1 MKNLIKFIVLILL
14 FPVISYCTK
23 PVTPDVGNEDNETEN
38 EAPSFQEAVPDTI
51 RFTEATFLYNG
62 DYVGDGISDGWIIKL
77 YTETSTM
84 QILINTRYNKD
95 QKADISMTEGRYTEM
110 LNSGIYAAGTFVS
123 GRTIRADLPG
133 GEVIE
138 VPEPTFFASLTEDKS
153 DLYYDFIDEGVLMIT
168 GNTDGTYT
176 IEGVLV
182 GNKYTKRYISWSGEA
197 VAQTN
202 VPEVTPNSTLDED
215 LTGLTFTRG
224 QLQDKGDYFYLRDN
238 SYRCLLLYLVDD
250 EADLQY
256 SRPGGTSRV
265 LRLEFLVPWETDY
278 HEGIPEGIYV
288 MVPRNPDT
296 SMDKDKIVPGGAVAG
311 LPNVFEAWKMAGSWY
326 YEMIDGQWTETYAR
340 IDQGTITVT
349 RGEDGSHTITYD
361 LTDCQSPA
369 KKITG
374 TTELDNIEIR

>member
-1 MKNLIKFIVLILL
+1 
-14 FPVISYCTK
+14 
-23 PVTPDVGNEDNETEN
+23 
-38 EAPSFQEAVPDTI
+38 
-51 RFTEATFLYNG
+51 
-62 DYVGDGISDGWIIKL
+62 
-77 YTETSTM
+77 
-84 QILINTRYNKD
+84 
-95 QKADISMTEGRYTEM
+95 
-110 LNSGIYAAGTFVS
+110 
-123 GRTIRADLPG
+123 
-133 GEVIE
+133 
-138 VPEPTFFASLTEDKS
+138 
-153 DLYYDFIDEGVLMIT
+153 MIT

-202 VPEVTPNSTLDED
+202 VPEVTPNSTLNED
-215 LTGLTFTRG
+215 LTGLRFTRG

-361 LTDCQSPA
+361 LSDCQSPA

-374 TTELDNIEIR
+374 TT